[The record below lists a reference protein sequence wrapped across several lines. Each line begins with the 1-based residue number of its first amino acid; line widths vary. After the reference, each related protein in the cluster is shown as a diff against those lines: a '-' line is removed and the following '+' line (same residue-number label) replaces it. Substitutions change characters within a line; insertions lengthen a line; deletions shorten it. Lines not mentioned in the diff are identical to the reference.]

1 MVLEMQPKSMMQTSL
16 DALGAFFLTLLYLPL
31 LITGLDDFIPE
42 DSYLARRLK
51 RRL

>member
-1 MVLEMQPKSMMQTSL
+1 MRPKSMMETSM
-16 DALGAFFLTLLYLPL
+16 DALGALLLTVLYLPL
-31 LITGLDDFIPE
+31 LITGLDSLIPE